1 MHPGRAE
8 DASLGLAVYLNA
20 TRLRLRPRRN
30 GDLQHT
36 GLAGGGDGLRVRGGG
51 QYEAAVKGASRTFT
65 ALVAAVLPVLLLT
78 VAAQREHAVL
88 HRDLDVLRI
97 DARDNEKKHEANKHN
112 QDNHQRHPVTGDG
125 GAGLVTTPFAHAGV
139 E

>member
-1 MHPGRAE
+1 MHPGRVE
-8 DASLGLAVYLNA
+8 DASLGFAVYLTA
-20 TRLRLRPRRN
+20 TRLRRRPLRN
-30 GDLQHT
+30 GELQHT
-36 GLAGGGDGLRVRGGG
+36 VLAGGGDGLRVRGVG

-97 DARDNEKKHEANKHN
+97 DARDI
-112 QDNHQRHPVTGDG
+112 
-125 GAGLVTTPFAHAGV
+125 GLKQ